1 MQYPSYGRTAESR
14 LRLSALSGGID
25 RVSDDAAIDANRL
38 RDACNLWW
46 KDGALRTRPGV
57 RPTDDQFPNFGTVV
71 RQVVLPESI
80 VYNGQR
86 GQLILLLYTLIS
98 GYALGAVFCEA
109 SGRFSIVRQN
119 TSADWTTLPTQL
131 LPISGGDGLAMM
143 YIDGVPYSLDYD
155 GTLTQLD
162 IYVPTVLIAAR
173 GAETYEMAKAMTVA
187 AGTVY
192 EPYNRLTEA
201 FKMEFFPTDG
211 LPYHTLPSF
220 TRHRPAR
227 LVVTL
232 RGATDFNIP
241 LVSDTGDGLVSTDPI
256 SGYVVCWSPQTGVV
270 WFQDSSTKVAVP
282 DTEKWSSL
290 IFTYRPLTDQPAD
303 RELIRSMTVATWF
316 GGSTAGLGGG
326 TRCFLAGS
334 HQEPSRLCYS
344 AIDNIAYLPENNDT
358 RVGQA
363 GQAITALKKQAD
375 MLVIFKET
383 EVWYSSYTVGVTD
396 SEALTAALE
405 NGTVTDIETAVAQ
418 FPLALIAWNVG
429 CDLPDTLALC
439 DNRLVWT
446 NSDGRVYM
454 LVSGNIYSERNVR
467 EIGQAVWPLL
477 QQSQGAIRCAADCY
491 GHYLLMAGTQ
501 IFLFD
506 YRTAGL
512 AAVGTGTAD
521 STLQS
526 RLAWYRWE
534 LPSGVRATAIVDGET
549 PLLIGEKQLW
559 ILGGEVD
566 TVDGESPI
574 HSMLQLPHLTAGRED
589 RRKTVRTVTL
599 ESGSPYAPLTLL
611 PSGDRPAGDGDKRT
625 VTTDENGFARAFLA
639 LRRVR
644 RFSLRAE
651 TDRSVA
657 WRGITFSIQ

>member
-14 LRLSALSGGID
+14 LRLSALNGGID
-25 RVSDDAAIDANRL
+25 AASDDAALAADRL

-46 KDGALRTRPGV
+46 KDGALRTRPGIAAASEAL
-57 RPTDDQFPNFGTVV
+57 PDFGPVV
-71 RQVVLPESI
+71 RQILLPEPI

-86 GQLILLLYTLIS
+86 GQLLLLLHTLMS
-98 GYALGAVFCEA
+98 GYALGAVFCD
-109 SGRFSIVRQN
+109 SCGWFTTVRHTN
-119 TSADWTTLPTQL
+119 VADWTTLPTQL
-131 LPISGGDGLAMM
+131 LPVTGGDGLAMM
-143 YIDGVPYSLDYD
+143 YVDGVPYSLAYD

-162 IYVPTVLIAAR
+162 IYLPTVLIAAR
-173 GAETYEMAKAMTVA
+173 GTETYEQAKAMTVA

-201 FKMEFFPTDG
+201 FKMEFFLTDG

-232 RGATDFNIP
+232 RGAVDFNIP

-256 SGYVVCWSPQTGVV
+256 GGYVVCWSPQTGVV
-270 WFQDSSTKVAVP
+270 WFQDNSTKVTVP

-290 IFTYRPLTDQPAD
+290 ILTYRPLTDQPAD
-303 RELIRSMTVATWF
+303 RELVRSMTVAAWF

-334 HQEPSRLCYS
+334 QREPSRLCYS
-344 AIDNIAYLPENNDT
+344 AVDNIAYLPENNDT

-383 EVWYSSYTVGVTD
+383 EVWYSSYMIGVTD

-405 NGTVTDIETAVAQ
+405 SGAVTDVETAVAQ
-418 FPLALIAWNVG
+418 FPLALIAWNTG
-429 CDLPDTLALC
+429 CDRPETLALC

-477 QQSQGAIRCAADCY
+477 RQSKENIRCAADCC
-491 GHYLLMAGTQ
+491 GHYLLVADEQ
-501 IFLFD
+501 VFLFD

-512 AAVGTGTAD
+512 AAVGSGTAD
-521 STLQS
+521 GTLQS

-534 LPSGVRATAIVDGET
+534 LPSGVRPTAIVDGET
-549 PLLIGEKQLW
+549 PLLIGDSQLW
-559 ILGGEVD
+559 VLDGEVD
-566 TVDGESPI
+566 TVGSEAAI
-574 HSMLQLPHLTAGRED
+574 HSMLQLPQLTAGREEQ
-589 RRKTVRTVTL
+589 RKTVRTVTL
-599 ESGSPYAPLTLL
+599 ESGSPYTTISLL
-611 PSGDRPAGDGDKRT
+611 PSGDRPVGEGDKRT
-625 VTTDENGFARAFLA
+625 VLTDENGFARAFTA

-651 TDRSVA
+651 ADGPVA

>member
-14 LRLSALSGGID
+14 LRLSALSGGM
-25 RVSDDAAIDANRL
+25 DAATEDTAISADRL
-38 RDACNLWW
+38 RDVCNLWW
-46 KDGALRTRPGV
+46 KDSALRTRPGIAAV
-57 RPTDDQFPNFGTVV
+57 EALPDFGPVV
-71 RQVVLPESI
+71 RQVLLPEPI

-86 GQLILLLYTLIS
+86 GQLLLLLHTLIS
-98 GYALGAVFCEA
+98 GYALGAVFCD
-109 SGRFSIVRQN
+109 SRGRFTTVRHN
-119 TSADWTTLPTQL
+119 NVADWKTLPTQL
-131 LPISGGDGLAMM
+131 LPVTGGDGLAMM
-143 YIDGVPYSLDYD
+143 YIDGFPYSLAYD

-162 IYVPTVLIAAR
+162 IYLPTVLIAAR
-173 GAETYEMAKAMTVA
+173 GAETYEQAKAMAVA

-201 FKMEFFPTDG
+201 FKMEFFLTDG

-232 RGATDFNIP
+232 RGAVDLNIP
-241 LVSDTGDGLVSTDPI
+241 LVSDSGNGLVSTDPI
-256 SGYVVCWSPQTGVV
+256 GGYVVCWSPQTGVV
-270 WFQDSSTKVAVP
+270 WFQDNSSKVAVP

-290 IFTYRPLTDQPAD
+290 TLTYRPLTDQPAD
-303 RELIRSMTVATWF
+303 RELIRTMSVAAWF
-316 GGSTAGLGGG
+316 GGSVAGLGGG

-344 AIDNIAYLPENNDT
+344 AVDNIAYLPENNDT
-358 RVGQA
+358 RVGRA
-363 GQAITALKKQAD
+363 GQGITALKKQAD

-383 EVWYSSYTVGVTD
+383 EVWYSSYAVGVTD

-405 NGTVTDIETAVAQ
+405 SGTVTDIETAVAQ
-418 FPLALIAWNVG
+418 FPLALIAWNTG
-429 CDLPDTLALC
+429 CDRPETLALC

-477 QQSQGAIRCAADCY
+477 RQSKEDIRCAADCC
-491 GHYLLMAGTQ
+491 GHYLLAAGEQ
-501 IFLFD
+501 VYLFD

-512 AAVGTGTAD
+512 AAVGSGTAD

-534 LPSGVRATAIVDGET
+534 LPSGVQPTAVVDGEA
-549 PLLIGEKQLW
+549 PLLIGDRQLW
-559 ILGGEVD
+559 LL
-566 TVDGESPI
+566 DGETDTIGQKAPI
-574 HSMLQLPHLTAGRED
+574 HSMLQLPRLTAGRED

-599 ESGSPYAPLTLL
+599 ESGSPYTALTLL
-611 PSGDRPAGDGDKRT
+611 PSGDRPVGDGDKRT
-625 VTTDENGFARAFLA
+625 VVTDENGFARAFIA

-651 TDRSVA
+651 ADGPVI